1 MQSFLYLSQTFTLH
15 GTQQADCIF
24 GCPETNYN
32 AYLERPKM
40 YIYERKLSLNTPGL
54 CYMT

>member
-32 AYLERPKM
+32 AYLV
-40 YIYERKLSLNTPGL
+40 
-54 CYMT
+54 